1 MKAAA
6 SVIMNR
12 VNSSEGEYSRIS
24 QGGSIRNIIYQK
36 GDLFMVN
43 PEDLANRRTRLQ
55 ENNLK
60 QTKEEK
66 VESRQ
71 SNNTTPE
78 VLTNPI
84 YTPGFLRSQIGKL
97 MRVEFLIGTNNMVDR
112 IGFLEDVGASYIL
125 LRSFEGDSLIY
136 ADIYAIKFIT
146 ISATYGGM
154 NNFNNM
160 NNNMMMNRY

>member
-1 MKAAA
+1 
-6 SVIMNR
+6 
-12 VNSSEGEYSRIS
+12 
-24 QGGSIRNIIYQK
+24 
-36 GDLFMVN
+36 MVN
-43 PEDLANRRTRLQ
+43 PEDLNRRNRMQ
-55 ENNLK
+55 ENIQK
-60 QTKEEK
+60 QEIKEEK
-66 VESRQ
+66 NENRQ
-71 SNNTTPE
+71 TQNNTPE

-146 ISATYGGM
+146 ISATYGGTNNFSSM
-154 NNFNNM
+154 NNS
-160 NNNMMMNRY
+160 NMMNGYNQNINRYY